1 MQPAELQRSCQSCW
15 EALQEELALQEVAL
29 EGRGNLHWEG
39 VWNILKLPEGHGA
52 RREDKEELE
61 ASKVTYGIPG
71 C

>member
-1 MQPAELQRSCQSCW
+1 
-15 EALQEELALQEVAL
+15 LQEELALQEVAL